1 MTLIVALIAKD
12 GIAIT
17 SDSRM
22 TSGDANVTT
31 TQSNDT
37 VRKIFKVT
45 NHCGIAIAGSGE
57 IGVTLI
63 EEFQRNV
70 ANENNEKLDILE
82 LSEKFRNLCITKYSL
97 WFSRLSAESNLIP
110 YFEVLLC
117 GYEKNTGGD
126 LVNPKIIKMISGLQF
141 APMTTTTGF
150 ATLGIFTLANYLLNR
165 LYVRNSITTEQAL
178 SLGAFCIIETESQDG
193 RVGGR
198 LQAAKFSN
206 SEIFKDL
213 DEKEINKLTIK
224 CDEVLRDNLK
234 LSFYKEYQPKEE
246 PLKAK
251 IEGEAKPEIDAKKV
265 EIKS

>member
-22 TSGDANVTT
+22 TSGDASVTT

-37 VRKIFKVT
+37 VRKIFKTT
-45 NHCGIAIAGSGE
+45 NHSAIAIAGSGE

-63 EEFQRNV
+63 EEFQRNI
-70 ANENNEKLDILE
+70 AGKNKDRLGILE
-82 LSEKFRNLCITKYSL
+82 LSEKFRILCITKYSQ
-97 WFSRLSAESNLIP
+97 WFSRLSSESNLIP

-117 GYEKNTGGD
+117 GYEKNSKGN
-126 LVNPKIIKMISGLQF
+126 LINPKIIRITSGSQF

-150 ATLGIFTLANYLLNR
+150 ATLGIPTLANYLLNR
-165 LYVRNSITTEQAL
+165 LYVRENITIEQAL

-193 RVGGR
+193 RVGGKI
-198 LQAAKFSN
+198 QASKFSN
-206 SEIFKDL
+206 DAAFKDL
-213 DEKEINKLTIK
+213 DEKEINQLTIK
-224 CDEVLRDNLK
+224 CDEVLRNNLK

-246 PLKAK
+246 PLKA
-251 IEGEAKPEIDAKKV
+251 IVEGEKKPEIDAKKV
-265 EIKS
+265 KAKF